1 MSEMERSG
9 KATRQD
15 WPEGYTMPTVV
26 RARDFY
32 LYDRYGE
39 RYTDF
44 FQNYGRAIL
53 GHRPERIQQAIKST
67 VSRGLIAEYPSVF
80 TGRLEKLL
88 VNLFPSFPVVRIYSD
103 PRKVMQA
110 VSAVSDDALFDPA
123 LSAEHASRTV
133 SYWRP
138 FLGFGGAESVML
150 LPILPFPGSFVPQVV
165 CLKESFCTA
174 QVPPSDM
181 VSPLLLDLL
190 VKTTASLIQVLK
202 SEETVA
208 KRMDNPLSGVFKTR
222 GPYGLTGLSE
232 ERYAAFA
239 REALT
244 KHMVFPRA
252 ADVPFIIPGSYT
264 KGDVVGLVELAS
276 RYANAVT

>member
-1 MSEMERSG
+1 
-9 KATRQD
+9 
-15 WPEGYTMPTVV
+15 MPTVV

-32 LYDRYGE
+32 LYDRYGV

-53 GHRPERIQQAIKST
+53 GHRPERMQRAIKST
-67 VSRGLIAEYPSVF
+67 VSRGLVAEYPSVF

-88 VNLFPSFPVVRIYSD
+88 VNLFPNFPVVRYYTDSG
-103 PRKVMQA
+103 KVMQA
-110 VSAVSDDALFDPA
+110 VKAVTSDAIFDPA
-123 LSAEHASRTV
+123 VSAEHASRTV

-150 LPILPFPGSFVPQVV
+150 FPILPFPGSFVPQVV
-165 CLKESFCTA
+165 CLTEEACTD
-174 QVPPSDM
+174 QVPPSDV

-190 VKTTASLIQVLK
+190 VKTTASLIQVME

-208 KRMDNPLSGVFKTR
+208 MRMNNPLKGVFRTR

-232 ERYAAFA
+232 TRYAAFA
-239 REALT
+239 REAQE
-244 KHMVFPRA
+244 KQMVFPPT
-252 ADVPFIIPGSYT
+252 ADIPFIIPGSYA

-276 RYANAVT
+276 RYADAVL